1 MKILLFHQFYTA
13 QNEAGISRFNTFAKY
28 WRKQGVELTVV
39 SGSVNYLTGEKVGRL
54 EGEEGV
60 RVIRVWS
67 SSFGLGYRTFLGRI
81 LSYASF
87 TLSAFFVGLFVSRPD
102 LMLASSPPISIGAV
116 AAVVSRLRRTPFVFE
131 VRDMWPDDAI
141 ELGFIKNR
149 FVIHFSYALERFVN
163 RSARKIIVNS
173 PGIKEF
179 LMQKKGI
186 PESKIGVVENP
197 VEIKEVDPSELRAL
211 LGWQNK
217 TVFIYTG
224 SHSFVYDFDSVLDVA
239 QEMNDGQTLFVFVG
253 DGRQKPHI
261 AERIKKESISNV
273 ILLDPV
279 PASDVQRY
287 VQAADVGIAVLKG
300 LPRLR
305 FVYATKVFDYM
316 AGRLPMV
323 LAMEGVTAE
332 LVEKSQSGIVVPS
345 ENRGLLKEAFEK
357 MREPE
362 TRKRLGEAGFKYL
375 NENYKAEDLA
385 LRYLSLLKPIIVPKG

>member
-1 MKILLFHQFYTA
+1 MKILLFHQFYTRS
-13 QNEAGISRFNTFAKY
+13 NEAGISRFNTLAKY
-28 WRKQGVELTVV
+28 WKKQGVELTVV

-54 EGEEGV
+54 EGGEGV

-67 SSFGLGYRTFLGRI
+67 SSFGLGYRTFPGRI

-102 LMLASSPPISIGAV
+102 LVLASSPPISIGAV
-116 AAVVSRLRRTPFVFE
+116 AAVVSRLRRIPFVFE

-141 ELGFIKNR
+141 ELGFIKNG
-149 FVIHFSYALERFVN
+149 FLISFSYALERFVN
-163 RSARKIIVNS
+163 RSVRKIIVNS

-179 LMQKKGI
+179 LMQKKEI
-186 PESKIGVVENP
+186 LEHKIGVVENP
-197 VEIKEVDPSELRAL
+197 VEIMRVDPSELRAS

-261 AERIKKESISNV
+261 AERIKKENISNV

-316 AGRLPMV
+316 AGRLPIV

-332 LVEKSQSGIVVPS
+332 LVKKSKSGIVVPS

-375 NENYKAEDLA
+375 SENYKAEDLA
-385 LRYLSLLKPIIVPKG
+385 LRYLSLLEPVIVPKG